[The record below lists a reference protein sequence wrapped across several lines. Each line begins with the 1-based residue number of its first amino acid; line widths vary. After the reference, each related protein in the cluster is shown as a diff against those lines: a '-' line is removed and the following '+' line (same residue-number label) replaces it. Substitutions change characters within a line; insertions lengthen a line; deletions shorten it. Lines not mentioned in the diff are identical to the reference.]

1 MLCLQASKLSEPFNV
16 YRPFETQSR
25 MFRRGARV
33 STYVLAEWE
42 MVVLPLPGNDIDM
55 SNDEDCEESG
65 LLAGLDVVLAPPCA
79 PAPFPPAALDDI
91 GVVDLDDDERA
102 LDLDDDEPSCENE
115 RVNEML
121 QRLRSGLESEAL
133 RTSGL
138 KSELEVI
145 LLEFHFKHLR
155 SLEGMDALIAM
166 FKTIFG
172 GNYTTVQNTIQHNGF
187 EER

>member
-1 MLCLQASKLSEPFNV
+1 MH
-16 YRPFETQSR
+16 
-25 MFRRGARV
+25 
-33 STYVLAEWE
+33 
-42 MVVLPLPGNDIDM
+42 
-55 SNDEDCEESG
+55 
-65 LLAGLDVVLAPPCA
+65 PPPSC
-79 PAPFPPAALDDI
+79 FPPGAA
-91 GVVDLDDDERA
+91 VDDERVV
-102 LDLDDDEPSCENE
+102 DLDDDEPSCENE
-115 RVNEML
+115 RVKEIML